1 MISSWLSY
9 NDSKQEYRKLPLI
22 IPGLINLRR
31 GFWERLEPRRL
42 ISDRLI
48 TEGLITER
56 AYNRGDL

>member
-31 GFWERLEPRRL
+31 GFWERLEPRGL
-42 ISDRLI
+42 IS
-48 TEGLITER
+48 EGLITEV
-56 AYNRGDL
+56 AYIGGGL